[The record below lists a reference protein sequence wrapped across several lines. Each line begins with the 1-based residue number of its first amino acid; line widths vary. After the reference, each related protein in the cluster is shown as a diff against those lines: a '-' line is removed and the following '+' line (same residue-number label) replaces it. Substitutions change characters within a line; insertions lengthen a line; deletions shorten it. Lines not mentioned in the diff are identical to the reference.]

1 METTLV
7 ENLPHVTWVGVLIK
21 AILILAVISAI
32 AGFGTFIERKV
43 LAFMQRRLG
52 PMHVGPYGLLQ
63 LAADGIKLFTKE
75 DIVPQNANKFIFMIA
90 PIITAATA
98 FIALSAVPVFPNFT
112 IPELFI
118 FWDWIPFIGGLTF
131 GGVFVPSIAADLNIG
146 ILFVLGMMA
155 SGLYG
160 PLLAG
165 MSQANKWGIIG
176 AARTAVQFLSYEVV
190 TGLSILAP
198 IMLVGSLSF
207 VDFNNHQAAGI
218 GSWLIWQ
225 QPVAFVLF
233 LIAGFAETNRTPF
246 DLLEHEA
253 EIVSGYATEYSGMRW
268 GMFFIGEYANM
279 ITISIIA
286 AIVFL
291 GGYSEGGIG
300 WLTIIMK
307 VGFFFFLMLWVR
319 AAWPHVRP
327 DQLMWLCWKVLMP
340 IAVINVVITG
350 IVMMV

>member
-1 METTLV
+1 MEIV
-7 ENLPHVTWVGVLIK
+7 NVHNLPEITAAGVIIK
-21 AILILAVISAI
+21 AIIILAVISAI

-75 DIVPQNANKFIFMIA
+75 DIIPQNANKFIFMIA
-90 PIITAATA
+90 PIVTAATA
-98 FIALSAVPVFPNFT
+98 FIALAAVPVFPDFT
-112 IPELFI
+112 IPT
-118 FWDWIPFIGGLTF
+118 WIPLL

-176 AARTAVQFLSYEVV
+176 SARTAVQFLSYEVV

-207 VDFNNHQAAGI
+207 VDFNDYQAGGI

-253 EIVSGYATEYSGMRW
+253 EVVSGYATEYSGMRW

-279 ITISIIA
+279 ITVSIIA
-286 AIVFL
+286 SVVFL
-291 GGYSEGGIG
+291 GGYSVEGIG
-300 WLTIIMK
+300 WLTIILK
-307 VGFFFFLMLWVR
+307 VAFFFFLMLWVR
-319 AAWPHVRP
+319 ASWPHIRP

-340 IAVINVVITG
+340 IAVINIVITG

>member
-1 METTLV
+1 METTLAGHAI
-7 ENLPHVTWVGVLIK
+7 ETLPHVTWLGVLIK
-21 AILILAVISAI
+21 AIIILAVISAI

-75 DIVPQNANKFIFMIA
+75 DIIPQNANKLIFMIA

-98 FIALSAVPVFPNFT
+98 FIALAAVPVFPDFT
-112 IPELFI
+112 IPS
-118 FWDWIPFIGGLTF
+118 WIPLLGGT
-131 GGVFVPSIAADLNIG
+131 FVPSIAADLNIG

-155 SGLYG
+155 AGLYG

-207 VDFNNHQAAGI
+207 VDFNNYQAGGI
-218 GSWLIWQ
+218 SSWLIWQ

-279 ITISIIA
+279 ITVAIIA
-286 AIVFL
+286 SVVFL
-291 GGYSEGGIG
+291 GGYSAEGIG
-300 WLTIIMK
+300 WLTIILK
-307 VGFFFFLMLWVR
+307 VAFFFFLMLWVR
-319 AAWPHVRP
+319 ASWPHIRP

-340 IAVINVVITG
+340 IAVINIVITG
-350 IVMMV
+350 IVIMV

>member
-1 METTLV
+1 MEVVTYTEIETFV
-7 ENLPHVTWVGVLIK
+7 SHLPEVTAAGVIIK
-21 AILILAVISAI
+21 AIIILAVIAAI
-32 AGFGTFIERKV
+32 AGFGTYIERKV

-63 LAADGIKLFTKE
+63 LVADGIKLFTKE
-75 DIVPQNANKFIFMIA
+75 DIVPQNANSLIFKIA
-90 PIITAATA
+90 PSITAATA
-98 FIALSAVPVFPNFT
+98 FIALAAVPVFPDFT
-112 IPELFI
+112 VPE
-118 FWDWIPFIGGLTF
+118 WIPLI

-155 SGLYG
+155 AGLYG

-165 MSQANKWGIIG
+165 MAQANKWGIIG
-176 AARTAVQFLSYEVV
+176 AARTAIQFLSYEVV

-207 VDFNNHQAAGI
+207 VDFNNAQAGGI
-218 GSWLIWQ
+218 SHWLIWQ

-253 EIVSGYATEYSGMRW
+253 EVVSGYATEYSGMRW

-286 AIVFL
+286 AVVFL
-291 GGYSEGGIG
+291 GGYSEAGIG
-300 WLTIIMK
+300 WLTIILK

>member
-1 METTLV
+1 METTLI
-7 ENLPHVTWVGVLIK
+7 ENLPEVTWVGTLIK
-21 AILILAVISAI
+21 AILILAIISAL

-63 LAADGIKLFTKE
+63 IAADGIKLFTKE
-75 DIVPQNANKFIFMIA
+75 DIIPQNANKFIFMIA
-90 PIITAATA
+90 PVITAATA
-98 FIALSAVPVFPNFT
+98 FIALAAVPVFPDFT
-112 IPELFI
+112 IPS
-118 FWDWIPFIGGLTF
+118 WIPVLGDT
-131 GGVFVPSIAADLNIG
+131 FVPSIASDLNIG

-155 SGLYG
+155 AGLYG

-207 VDFNNHQAAGI
+207 VDFNSYQAG
-218 GSWLIWQ
+218 GVVDWLIWK

-253 EIVSGYATEYSGMRW
+253 EVVSGYATEYSGMRW

-279 ITISIIA
+279 ITISVIA
-286 AIVFL
+286 SIVFL
-291 GGYSEGGIG
+291 GGYDAEGMLG
-300 WLTIIMK
+300 WLFIMAK
-307 VGFFFFLMLWVR
+307 IAFFFFLMLWVR

-340 IAVINVVITG
+340 LAVVNIVITAL
-350 IVMMV
+350 VMMV

>member
-7 ENLPHVTWVGVLIK
+7 QNLPEVTAAGVIIK
-21 AILILAVISAI
+21 AVIILAVISAI

-75 DIVPQNANKFIFMIA
+75 DIVPQNANSLIFKVA
-90 PIITAATA
+90 PSITAATA
-98 FIALSAVPVFPNFT
+98 FIALAAVPVFPDFT
-112 IPELFI
+112 IPE
-118 FWDWIPFIGGLTF
+118 WIPLL

-155 SGLYG
+155 AGLYG

-165 MSQANKWGIIG
+165 MAQANKWGIIG
-176 AARTAVQFLSYEVV
+176 AARTAIQFLSYEVV

-207 VDFNNHQAAGI
+207 VDFNNAQAGGI
-218 GSWLIWQ
+218 SHWLIWQ

-253 EIVSGYATEYSGMRW
+253 EVVSGYATEYSGMRW

-286 AIVFL
+286 AVVFL
-291 GGYSEGGIG
+291 GGYSEVGIG
-300 WLTIIMK
+300 WLTIILK

>member
-1 METTLV
+1 METTLTGHAI
-7 ENLPHVTWVGVLIK
+7 ETLPHVTWLGVLIK
-21 AILILAVISAI
+21 AIIILAVISAI

-63 LAADGIKLFTKE
+63 LVADGIKLFTKE

-90 PIITAATA
+90 PLITAATA
-98 FIALSAVPVFPNFT
+98 FIALSAVPVFPDFT
-112 IPELFI
+112 IPS
-118 FWDWIPFIGGLTF
+118 WIPLLGD
-131 GGVFVPSIAADLNIG
+131 VFVPSIAADLNIG

-155 SGLYG
+155 AGLYG

-176 AARTAVQFLSYEVV
+176 AARTAVQFLSYEVI

-207 VDFNNHQAAGI
+207 VDFNNYQAGGV

-225 QPVAFVLF
+225 QPVAFILF

-253 EIVSGYATEYSGMRW
+253 EVVSGYATEYSGMRW

-279 ITISIIA
+279 ITVSIIA
-286 AIVFL
+286 AVVFL
-291 GGYSEGGIG
+291 GGYSVEGIG
-300 WLTIIMK
+300 WITIILK

-319 AAWPHVRP
+319 ASWPHIRP

-340 IAVINVVITG
+340 VALINILITAL
-350 IVMMV
+350 VLMA

>member
-7 ENLPHVTWVGVLIK
+7 ENLPEVTALGVIIK

-63 LAADGIKLFTKE
+63 IAADGIKLFTKE
-75 DIVPQNANKFIFMIA
+75 DIIPQHANRFVFSIA
-90 PIITAATA
+90 PVITAATA
-98 FIALSAVPVFPNFT
+98 FIALSAVPVFPDFT
-112 IPELFI
+112 VPEFIPLL
-118 FWDWIPFIGGLTF
+118 GGT
-131 GGVFVPSIAADLNIG
+131 FVPSIASDLNIG

-155 SGLYG
+155 AGRYG

-165 MSQANKWGIIG
+165 LAQANKWGIIG
-176 AARTAVQFLSYEVV
+176 AARTAIQFLSYEVI

-198 IMLVGSLSF
+198 IMIVGSLSF
-207 VDFNNHQAAGI
+207 VDFNEAQSGGI
-218 GSWLIWQ
+218 GSWFIWQ

-253 EIVSGYATEYSGMRW
+253 EVISGYATEYSGMRW

-291 GGYSEGGIG
+291 GGYDAESSIG
-300 WLTIIMK
+300 WLTIILK

-319 AAWPHVRP
+319 ASWPHVRP

-340 IAVINVVITG
+340 IAVINLLITG
-350 IVMMV
+350 IVIMV